1 MRARRDR
8 QKDTWQMG
16 SIGTRAASAAP
27 EVRRAVRAPLC
38 ATVLA
43 ATVVGCGLGRGAEAF
58 PELVRFQ
65 GREIDDVEFVE
76 TGPFDADTLEDLVE
90 TQPTRCR
97 LLGLPI
103 CVPGTDIGREV
114 HRLDL
119 GDLRRDVAWLELFYR
134 ASGYYGTRVEP
145 EVDVSPEEED
155 EVVVTF
161 RVRPGDPVYLDA
173 LRVTDTE
180 PVLDPDSIEPTLP
193 LQPGELF
200 DLGELAA
207 SRSMVLEALLE
218 RGHAYADVFRS
229 YTVDTVRDRA
239 TARLTALPGPLV
251 VVDTIVVV
259 GADALGRA
267 GTLRQL
273 ALGAG
278 DVARRSVLAES
289 QRNLYA
295 LELVRVASV
304 TLVPEPAAPE
314 EVVAEPAPRLPP
326 DEEPGPPPGL
336 TAEDTLPAT
345 VVVTI
350 EEAPVHVVDALAGF
364 GTVECLRVQAQ
375 WVSRSFRGGGRRLAL
390 SGSVSKIGIG
400 SGLGGGLCDAF
411 EGDPFRT
418 ELDYRVAAELVQP
431 WLLTPRNRLTAAAF
445 AERQSEPGVF
455 QRESRGAQAGVVRR
469 LAPGAFLSGVLELR
483 RTRTRATPALFC
495 LAFQVCLPDDIA
507 EAQRPRWRNSL
518 TARWARDR
526 LLVPLDRDS
535 GYVIRGSA
543 MWATPL
549 LGSDLD
555 FVRSSAE
562 GALREPLPRDRTFAG
577 SLRLGSYFGTATL
590 DPANDFLPPEERFYA
605 GGPNSVRGYGRNQ
618 VGPGIWVVDVDLPDT
633 ITEIP
638 DIDADQEQVRFV
650 PTGGTSVGVASVE
663 LRFPAPFGG
672 DRLRLATFVDAG
684 AVADVSL
691 WRLGP
696 WRVTPGAGVRIRTP
710 VGPIRVD
717 LAYNPHGLSPGPLFA
732 ADPESGALVRLRDR
746 FRPDF
751 GLFDRLQL
759 HLAFGE
765 PF

>member
-1 MRARRDR
+1 MAPC
-8 QKDTWQMG
+8 
-16 SIGTRAASAAP
+16 AALP
-27 EVRRAVRAPLC
+27 VAV
-38 ATVLA
+38 V
-43 ATVVGCGLGRGAEAF
+43 VVGCGLGRGAEAF
-58 PELVRFQ
+58 PEFVRFQ
-65 GREIDDVEFVE
+65 GREIDEVEFVDS
-76 TGPFDADTLEDLVE
+76 GPFSADTLDEIVE
-90 TQPTRCR
+90 TRPTRCR

-103 CVPGTDIGREV
+103 CIPGTDIGREV

-119 GDLRRDVAWLELFYR
+119 RELERDAARIETFYR

-145 EVDVSPEEED
+145 VVEGSPEDED

-173 LRVTDTE
+173 LRVMDTE
-180 PVLDPDSIEPTLP
+180 PVLEPDSIEPTLP
-193 LQPGELF
+193 LQPGDLF

-207 SRSMVLEALLE
+207 ARSRVLEALLE
-218 RGHAYADVFRS
+218 RGHAYAEVFRN
-229 YTVDTVRDRA
+229 YAVDTVRDRA

-251 VVDTIVVV
+251 VADSIVVV
-259 GADALGRA
+259 GADELGRA
-267 GTLRQL
+267 GALRQL
-273 ALGAG
+273 TFGAG
-278 DVARRSVLAES
+278 DVARRSALAQS
-289 QRNLYA
+289 QRNLYT

-304 TLVPEPAAPE
+304 TLVPEPAVPVPAE
-314 EVVAEPAPRLPP
+314 TVAEPAPPRPP
-326 DEEPGPPPGL
+326 DEEPAPPPGL
-336 TAEDTLPAT
+336 TASDTLPAT

-350 EEAPVHVVDALAGF
+350 EEAPVHVVDAVAGF
-364 GTVECLRVQAQ
+364 GTVECFRVQAR

-400 SGLGGGLCDAF
+400 SGLGGGLCNAF

-431 WLLTPRNRLTAAAF
+431 WLVTPENRLTAAAF

-455 QRESRGAQAGVVRR
+455 QRESRGGQAAIVRG
-469 LAPGAFLSGVLELR
+469 LAPEAYLSGVLELR

-518 TARWARDR
+518 TARWVRDR
-526 LLVPLDRDS
+526 LLLPLDRDS
-535 GYVIRGSA
+535 GYVIRGSV

-549 LGSDLD
+549 LGSELD

-562 GALREPLPRDRTFAG
+562 GALREPLPRDRTLAG
-577 SLRLGSYFGTATL
+577 ALRLGSYFGTATL
-590 DPANDFLPPEERFYA
+590 DPVNDFLPPEERFYA

-633 ITEIP
+633 ITEVP
-638 DIDADQEQVRFV
+638 DIDPEQEQVRFV

-663 LRFPAPFGG
+663 LRFPSPFAG
-672 DRLRLATFVDAG
+672 DRLRLATFIDAG

-696 WRVTPGAGVRIRTP
+696 WRATPGAGVRIRTP

-717 LAYNPHGLSPGPLFA
+717 LAYNPHGLSVGPLFA
-732 ADPESGALVRLRDR
+732 ADPESGALVRLRER

-751 GLFDRLQL
+751 GFFDRLQL
-759 HLAFGE
+759 HLAVGE